1 MQASTAAVGAS
12 LRDSAALAGEVLP
25 EYVWLAMDQHGSCS
39 MYWCK
44 TTATGTQPC
53 GSCANCLK
61 NTHTQA
67 FEAWEAMTGNPM
79 PGCLAE

>member
-1 MQASTAAVGAS
+1 
-12 LRDSAALAGEVLP
+12 
-25 EYVWLAMDQHGSCS
+25 